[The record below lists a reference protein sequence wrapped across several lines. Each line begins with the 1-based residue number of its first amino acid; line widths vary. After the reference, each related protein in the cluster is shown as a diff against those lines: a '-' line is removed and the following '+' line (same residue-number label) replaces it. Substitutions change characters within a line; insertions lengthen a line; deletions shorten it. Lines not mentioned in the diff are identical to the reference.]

1 MSNIIIFIL
10 SFYFCLISVLGYGNF
25 FQRILLDKKN
35 INENIDVYTGFYGLM
50 FLTLISLITSYFVQ
64 HNYYH
69 NIILHGLGFIYFF
82 FSNFRSRKKF
92 YKHIFYIS
100 IFLFSILLISKTHDD
115 FSYYHLP
122 FTKFLTEHHII
133 FGMGHLNL
141 GYNFLSSLFF
151 LNSTFY
157 LPLIEFYS
165 FHFSILFFLI
175 FFNYFLLKN
184 IFSNKTHEFFK
195 FFYFLTFVFF
205 NVSFN
210 RLAEFGMDKSGQLL
224 IVILIIKLFEII
236 VITEQKKKLDQ
247 VLMLLPLFGLCVS
260 IKTYFLTY
268 ILLSFSIVLI
278 NKKLLENLKLIFFSK
293 SFFFFLLIIVSIFS
307 HHFISTGCI
316 ISPLPYLCFENNFSW
331 ARSIDDVRGLSI
343 WLEQWSKAG
352 AGPNFRV
359 EDVLSY
365 IKDFNWVTNWFKK
378 YFIIKFLD
386 QISILLLCII
396 LSLLFCKKFIT
407 SNNKIFFKKEFLF
420 FYSIIVF
427 IFYIWFTHHPT
438 LRYGGYSIFYLLIAF
453 PTSFI
458 FYKLKNKNDYIK
470 KFKFF
475 IIFVFLI
482 VNIKNFNRILNE
494 IDRDDVYSFKDF
506 PFFSIDKKKFT
517 QNKYETGLTIYSA
530 HHCWAT
536 PSPCGNISDFNSLRL
551 HKKKGYNFIQKN
563 K

>member
-1 MSNIIIFIL
+1 MINITIFIL
-10 SFYFCLISVLGYGNF
+10 SFYFCLISVLAYGNF
-25 FQRILLDKKN
+25 FQRICLGKKN
-35 INENIDVYTGFYGLM
+35 TNENIDVYTGFYGLM

-82 FSNFRSRKKF
+82 FSNFRNNKKF
-92 YKHIFYIS
+92 YKYIFYIS

-165 FHFSILFFLI
+165 FHFSIIFFLI

-205 NVSFN
+205 NISFN
-210 RLAEFGMDKSGQLL
+210 RLAEFGMDKPGQLL

-236 VITEQKKKLDQ
+236 IITEQKKKLDQ
-247 VLMLLPLFGLCVS
+247 ILLLLPLFGLCIS

-268 ILLSFSIVLI
+268 LLLSFSIFLL
-278 NKKLLENLKLIFFSK
+278 NKKFLENLKFIFFSR
-293 SFFFFLLIIVSIFS
+293 SFFFFILILVSIFS

-316 ISPLPYLCFENNFSW
+316 ISPLPYLCFEDYFSW
-331 ARSIDDVRGLSI
+331 ARSMDDVRGLSI

-359 EDVLSY
+359 NDTLSY
-365 IKDFNWVTNWFKK
+365 IKDFNWVANWYKK

-386 QISILLLCII
+386 QIGIILLSII
-396 LSLLFCKKFIT
+396 LTLLFFKKFIK
-407 SNNKIFFKKEFLF
+407 SNNKIFFKKEF
-420 FYSIIVF
+420 F
-427 IFYIWFTHHPT
+427 IFYFFIITIFYVWFTHHPT

-453 PTSFI
+453 PISII
-458 FYKLKNKNDYIK
+458 FYKLKNKNDYLK
-470 KFKFF
+470 KFKFL
-475 IIFVFLI
+475 IIFIVLI
-482 VNIKNFNRILNE
+482 INIKNFNRIKNE
-494 IDRDDVYSFKDF
+494 VDREDIYSFKNF

-517 QNKYETGLTIYSA
+517 EKKYETGLTIYSA

-536 PSPCGNISDFNSLRL
+536 PSPCGNISDFNNLRL
-551 HKKKGYNFIQKN
+551 HKKKGYNFIRRN